1 MSEYGISQIY
11 PTDRYSN
18 DQVDKLLLAEGIRRD
33 GNLDYTC
40 GMYDDDMNIIATGS
54 CFGNTLRCM
63 AVSSAHQGEG
73 LMNAIVSHL
82 ISYQYSRGR
91 NATPQSSSA
100 ISGSTRSSASR
111 AASSSWR
118 TGAPASLTIWTA

>member
-73 LMNAIVSHL
+73 LMNVST
-82 ISYQYSRGR
+82 R
-91 NATPQSSSA
+91 NATLPSSSA
-100 ISGSTRSSASR
+100 TSGSTRSSASR
-111 AASSSWR
+111 TASSSWR
-118 TGAPASLTIWTA
+118 TGAPVLLTTWMA

>member
-1 MSEYGISQIY
+1 MWYSISAEVFAQERNKIMSEYGISQIY

-54 CFGNTLRCM
+54 CFGNTLHYFESPEAAPVLER
-63 AVSSAHQGEG
+63 
-73 LMNAIVSHL
+73 I
-82 ISYQYSRGR
+82 
-91 NATPQSSSA
+91 
-100 ISGSTRSSASR
+100 RSEENV
-111 AASSSWR
+111 
-118 TGAPASLTIWTA
+118 IHY

>member
-1 MSEYGISQIY
+1 MWYSISAEVFAQERNKIMSEYGISQIY

-54 CFGNTLRCM
+54 C
-63 AVSSAHQGEG
+63 S
-73 LMNAIVSHL
+73 
-82 ISYQYSRGR
+82 
-91 NATPQSSSA
+91 
-100 ISGSTRSSASR
+100 
-111 AASSSWR
+111 R
-118 TGAPASLTIWTA
+118 TGASMNSAIWCRTARCAILKARRQLRCSRGSGVKKT